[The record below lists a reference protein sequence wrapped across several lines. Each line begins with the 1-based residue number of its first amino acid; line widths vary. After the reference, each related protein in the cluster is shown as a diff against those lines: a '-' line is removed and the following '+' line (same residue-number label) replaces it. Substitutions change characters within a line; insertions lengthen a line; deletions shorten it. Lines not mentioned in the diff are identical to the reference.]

1 MPRLSIDID
10 LTYIPIEPRQTSLT
24 KIHQALEQ
32 ISTRLN
38 KVIPEAKLT
47 HKQEVS
53 KLLISTSG
61 AEIKLEVNL
70 VGRRILGEAKKQM
83 LSDKISEEYE
93 AFVAIQIVPFGQL
106 YGGKV
111 CAALDRQHP
120 RDLFDV
126 KYLLENEGLSRDVML
141 GFILAL
147 ISNDRPM
154 HEVLNPNLLDQ
165 RKAIDNQFL
174 GMTSYDFEQV
184 RNELIKLVNK
194 NLLQK
199 DKELLLSLKNF
210 QQCAGNYKT

>member
-1 MPRLSIDID
+1 MIEQRYKRQVNLLLKVLPVVAKENSFALHGGTAINLFVRNMPRLSIDID

-38 KVIPEAKLT
+38 KVIPEAKIT

-126 KYLLENEGLSRDVML
+126 KY
-141 GFILAL
+141 
-147 ISNDRPM
+147 
-154 HEVLNPNLLDQ
+154 
-165 RKAIDNQFL
+165 
-174 GMTSYDFEQV
+174 
-184 RNELIKLVNK
+184 
-194 NLLQK
+194 
-199 DKELLLSLKNF
+199 
-210 QQCAGNYKT
+210 